1 MELLTEFGV
10 NPVLLTAQIINF
22 LIIAYVLKRYLYG
35 PILDL
40 LKKREQTIKKGQED
54 AVEAGKLLAKTEER
68 EKEILKKAQT
78 EAKAIIEAAKVQ
90 QADMLA
96 KAEEATKVQADA
108 MLQEARASIAYEVKE
123 TEKRLAEHVSGLAIT
138 FLQKSISGIFTEKE
152 QDAIMANALAQIKK
166 EKN

>member
-1 MELLTEFGV
+1 MQLLTEFGV
-10 NPVLLTAQIINF
+10 NPVLLVAQIINF

-40 LKKREQTIKKGQED
+40 LKKREQTIKKGQDD

-96 KAEEATKVQADA
+96 AAEAATKVQADA

-123 TEKRLAEHVSGLAIT
+123 TEKKLAEHVSGLAIT
-138 FLQKSISGIFTEKE
+138 ILQKSITGIFTEKE
-152 QDAIMANALAQIKK
+152 QDAIMANALSKIKK